1 MSRRESRT
9 SLGAKQTDALYEF
22 EAFKKKFL
30 LANKHITK
38 LNSTLSVRIEELNAQ
53 IHVLNVENLRLR
65 TAEIQLAAELKR
77 EKEKSRKIMAD
88 AEAATMGLT
97 RHLNHLRISLDV
109 PREPLTPPTPPSPKA
124 RRRPPPPDPTVEP
137 TSPQGMRVARPPNV
151 PGIFEE
157 EEPCATSD
165 EAGENLKPPTP
176 PKRKPKSKSRPS
188 ASNLPLLTARSS
200 TPAEPLPRQP
210 SDVVHVDLS
219 MTVASSNV
227 SKRKTI
233 RRQSGLL
240 MVNPQTTPRPASP
253 AFGSPVRLQAGRAE
267 LQDEIAAVNGEM
279 DVEEEEVI
287 LERRNSR
294 KKEKAKEQVPAV
306 STPMPAPALPPKD
319 RKRRRED
326 DDSHIVT
333 VEAITTKLQ
342 DVTNGRAAL
351 QPIDNTVHDPYDDL
365 VAQGK
370 QSLAAHHQDS
380 LTPSPVV
387 SATSE
392 PDSAADTGIRERRS
406 RKSVNYAEPK
416 LNTKMRRPDSE
427 TKKKRSSA
435 AAVMTMATA
444 SRHRDDPMNHD
455 LDPHSGAEQQ
465 QQGSSRIKP
474 EAEPSSQPSSRR
486 RSASPL
492 PPGPPPM
499 PDTPALSLLP
509 RKKSRPQ
516 MYHIEDDEEDD
527 SDGGDA
533 DEEWAPPGSRKV
545 WSNVN
550 VEGRK
555 KPSSSSRRGAGKGDG
570 EARRHSMAV

>member
-1 MSRRESRT
+1 MSRRESRA

-53 IHVLNVENLRLR
+53 IHALNVENLRLR
-65 TAEIQLAAELKR
+65 TAEIQLASELKR

-88 AEAATMGLT
+88 AEAATMTLT
-97 RHLNHLRISLDV
+97 RHLNHLRISLDI
-109 PREPLTPPTPPSPKA
+109 PRNPSTPPTPPSPKA

-137 TSPQGMRVARPPNV
+137 MSPQGMRVARPPNV

-165 EAGENLKPPTP
+165 EAGDHMKPPTP
-176 PKRKPKSKSRPS
+176 PKRKSKSKPRPS
-188 ASNLPLLTARSS
+188 GSNLPLPTARSS
-200 TPAEPLPRQP
+200 TPTEPLPRQP

-219 MTVASSNV
+219 VAVASSNV
-227 SKRKTI
+227 HKRKTI

-240 MVNPQTTPRPASP
+240 MVNPQATPRPASP

-267 LQDEIAAVNGEM
+267 LQDEIAAANGEI
-279 DVEEEEVI
+279 DVDEEDPI

-294 KKEKAKEQVPAV
+294 RKEKAKEQVPVV

-351 QPIDNTVHDPYDDL
+351 QPIDNTVHDQYDDL

-370 QSLAAHHQDS
+370 QLLAAPRQDS
-380 LTPSPVV
+380 LTPSPVI

-392 PDSAADTGIRERRS
+392 PDSAADTGGRERRA
-406 RKSVNYAEPK
+406 RKGVNYAEPK

-427 TKKKRSSA
+427 PKKKRSSA

-444 SRHRDDPMNHD
+444 SRHRDDPVNHD

-465 QQGSSRIKP
+465 QGSSRLRS
-474 EAEPSSQPSSRR
+474 EVEPPSQSSSRR
-486 RSASPL
+486 RSASPQ
-492 PPGPPPM
+492 PSGPPSM
-499 PDTPALSLLP
+499 PDTPAVSMLP
-509 RKKSRPQ
+509 KKKSRPQ
-516 MYHIEDDEEDD
+516 MYHIDDDDEDE

-533 DEEWAPPGSRKV
+533 DEEWAPQGSRKV

-555 KPSSSSRRGAGKGDG
+555 KTSSSSRRGAGKGDA